1 MNLTGDE
8 GLSFYIFEEISDEK
22 ELENERWIDDDYEMI
37 SQFYTA
43 KRMHPNIPFYL
54 QDENGETFVFGWDLI
69 YQYITK
75 LTEGPVYPDW

>member
-1 MNLTGDE
+1 MMNTVDKMNE
-8 GLSFYIFEEISDEK
+8 N

>member
-1 MNLTGDE
+1 MMNTVDKMN
-8 GLSFYIFEEISDEK
+8 D

-54 QDENGETFVFGWDLI
+54 QD
-69 YQYITK
+69 
-75 LTEGPVYPDW
+75 

>member
-1 MNLTGDE
+1 MMNTVDKMNE
-8 GLSFYIFEEISDEK
+8 N

-69 YQYITK
+69 YQYIAK
-75 LTEGPVYPDW
+75 LTEGPRYPD

>member
-1 MNLTGDE
+1 MDKMNE
-8 GLSFYIFEEISDEK
+8 N

-54 QDENGETFVFGWDLI
+54 QDEKGETFVFVWDLI
-69 YQYITK
+69 FQYIAN
-75 LTEGPVYPDW
+75 LTQDSFYPDW

>member
-1 MNLTGDE
+1 MRETLKIMN
-8 GLSFYIFEEISDEK
+8 EEV
-22 ELENERWIDDDYEMI
+22 LEEERWIDDDYEMI

>member
-1 MNLTGDE
+1 MMNTVDE
-8 GLSFYIFEEISDEK
+8 MNEN

-37 SQFYTA
+37 NQFYTA

>member
-1 MNLTGDE
+1 MNTVDKMN
-8 GLSFYIFEEISDEK
+8 D

>member
-1 MNLTGDE
+1 MMSTVDKMN
-8 GLSFYIFEEISDEK
+8 EEQ
-22 ELENERWIDDDYEMI
+22 LENERCIDDDYEMI

-69 YQYITK
+69 YQYIK
-75 LTEGPVYPDW
+75 NLTEGSVYPDW

>member
-1 MNLTGDE
+1 MDKMNE
-8 GLSFYIFEEISDEK
+8 N

-54 QDENGETFVFGWDLI
+54 QDENGETFVFVWDLI

-75 LTEGPVYPDW
+75 HTEGPVYPDW

>member
-1 MNLTGDE
+1 MDKMNE
-8 GLSFYIFEEISDEK
+8 N

-54 QDENGETFVFGWDLI
+54 QDENGDNYVFGWELI
-69 YQYITK
+69 FQYIAK
-75 LTEGPVYPDW
+75 LTQGDYYPDW

>member
-1 MNLTGDE
+1 MMNTVDKMNE
-8 GLSFYIFEEISDEK
+8 N
-22 ELENERWIDDDYEMI
+22 ELESERWIDDDYEMI

>member
-1 MNLTGDE
+1 MMENSKTM
-8 GLSFYIFEEISDEK
+8 EE
-22 ELENERWIDDDYEMI
+22 ELLEEERWIDDDYEMI

-43 KRMHPNIPFYL
+43 KRMYPNIPFYL

>member
-1 MNLTGDE
+1 MDKMNE
-8 GLSFYIFEEISDEK
+8 N
-22 ELENERWIDDDYEMI
+22 ELENERWIEDDYEMI

>member
-1 MNLTGDE
+1 MMNTVDKMNE
-8 GLSFYIFEEISDEK
+8 N

-54 QDENGETFVFGWDLI
+54 QDEKGETFVFGWDLI
-69 YQYITK
+69 FQYIAK
-75 LTEGPVYPDW
+75 LTQDSFYPDW